1 MAKIIVLS
9 LFLFFFIRFIKRLL
23 IAPAKLAEEIRR
35 GQETQFTKNEKDI
48 SDQGKIIE

>member
-9 LFLFFFIRFIKRLL
+9 LLLFFLIRFIKRLL

-35 GQETQFTKNEKDI
+35 GQEIQFKKKEKDI
-48 SDQGKIIE
+48 SDQAKIIE